1 MWGSDPMK
9 TAFEASGWSDRVT
22 AGAMFGMT
30 ALQRWNGPICRI
42 VRRGECVARD
52 FWRARRASVAIE
64 TAVVLSLVVVSC
76 AGLME
81 IVSSAYLND
90 YMDRAAR
97 AGARAVALSPDTH
110 SSPGAMQSTA
120 CDGIKREL
128 NLGVDFDCASSW
140 TVTIDAQLTPQN
152 LLAGQNPDPGD
163 RTGEM
168 VRVQIGWYRDSWR
181 FGAETFQEGD
191 PVTEPREL
199 AIGVARAEP
208 ESVG

>member
-1 MWGSDPMK
+1 MWGSDPM
-9 TAFEASGWSDRVT
+9 TNAFEASGWSDRVT
-22 AGAMFGMT
+22 AGEMFGTT
-30 ALQRWNGPICRI
+30 AFRRWNRPIYRI
-42 VRRGECVARD
+42 VRRGVCGARD

-64 TAVVLSLVVVSC
+64 TAVVLSLVVVSL

-120 CDGIKREL
+120 CEGIKREL

-140 TVTIDAQLTPQN
+140 TVTVETALTPQN
-152 LLAGQNPDPGD
+152 LLAGQSPDPGA

-168 VRVQIGWYRDSWR
+168 VRVQIGWHRETWK
-181 FGAETFQEGD
+181 FGAD
-191 PVTEPREL
+191 PLQQAEPREL

-208 ESVG
+208 ESIG